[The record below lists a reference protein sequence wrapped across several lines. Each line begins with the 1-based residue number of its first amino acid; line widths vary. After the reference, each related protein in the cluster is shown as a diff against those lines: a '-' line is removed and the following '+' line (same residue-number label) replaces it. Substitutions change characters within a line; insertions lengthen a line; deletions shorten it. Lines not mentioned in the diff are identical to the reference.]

1 MVRQAEGLAD
11 WVGSVALFYKSE
23 ELQAQLQYQYTG
35 KQIAWYS
42 TESSDYF
49 AGNKIAPQ
57 SKLDFSARYKLTE
70 KWFLNI
76 AISNILAKPFR
87 NYNYYGEN
95 LFYPQDVR
103 DEGRYYSLGFRFNW

>member
-76 AISNILAKPFR
+76 AISNILGFETCFR
-87 NYNYYGEN
+87 
-95 LFYPQDVR
+95 R
-103 DEGRYYSLGFRFNW
+103 DDLSHFSNFVAVIA